1 MVEVEQWSVFRRG
14 NSGGNPCPVITDA
27 SGLRPAQMQA
37 IAAHYGH
44 ESVFVTSV
52 DASGVGL
59 RYFVPRHEMR
69 MCVHA
74 TIAAVTSLVGAGA
87 VGGTGTV
94 VHTASGAH
102 QVSWTEGSPP
112 PVTVDQHPP
121 TFGPPAAV
129 HREAAAA
136 LGLPESSVQPAAPIR
151 LVSVARPKLIVPLR
165 DADAVH
171 GASPDFPALWD
182 LCRQLAT
189 TGAYIFAPHPD
200 GDRQH
205 VVARQFPV
213 DAGYPED
220 PATGVAAA
228 ALAAYLADGLRPAQ
242 PAWTRIVIDQGD
254 AMGQPSSLL
263 AAALA
268 GPAGTTR
275 TRVTGQAVRTSR
287 DQLDVSAITRGQ
299 DLPEPELLL
308 SQNGISQN
316 GLLSRPAKRRRQACP
331 RLTVLSESVPCPLR
345 RPVPHLRA
353 QMARELH
360 RRPNRPCCP
369 IRRFCV

>member
-14 NSGGNPCPVITDA
+14 KSGGNPCPVITDA
-27 SGLRPAQMQA
+27 NGLRPAQMQA

-52 DASGVGL
+52 EASGVGL
-59 RYFVPRHEMR
+59 RYFVPR
-69 MCVHA
+69 
-74 TIAAVTSLVGAGA
+74 
-87 VGGTGTV
+87 
-94 VHTASGAH
+94 
-102 QVSWTEGSPP
+102 
-112 PVTVDQHPP
+112 
-121 TFGPPAAV
+121 
-129 HREAAAA
+129 
-136 LGLPESSVQPAAPIR
+136 
-151 LVSVARPKLIVPLR
+151 
-165 DADAVH
+165 
-171 GASPDFPALWD
+171 
-182 LCRQLAT
+182 
-189 TGAYIFAPHPD
+189 HPD

-275 TRVTGQAVRTSR
+275 TCVTGQAIRINR

-308 SQNGISQN
+308 FQN
-316 GLLSRPAKRRRQACP
+316 GLLSRPAKRRRSRPDVCLA
-331 RLTVLSESVPCPLR
+331 VPAAP
-345 RPVPHLRA
+345 
-353 QMARELH
+353 
-360 RRPNRPCCP
+360 RPCCP
-369 IRRFCV
+369 SRPCCPTRRYCVRFTRNGRRVGQQGGPAMQGDRAMQGDISGMSLLGHIMKYWRLR